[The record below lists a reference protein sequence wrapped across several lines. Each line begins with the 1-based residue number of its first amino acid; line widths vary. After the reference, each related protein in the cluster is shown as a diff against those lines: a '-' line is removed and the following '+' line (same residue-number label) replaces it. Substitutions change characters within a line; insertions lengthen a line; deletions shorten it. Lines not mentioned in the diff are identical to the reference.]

1 MIVGHNVLFDIAMF
15 ASHGIDLS
23 ANRVIDTFELSE
35 IFSRDIESLNLGFL
49 ANRYGLIDPSED
61 EHRALTDTR
70 VSIRLLLRYLGEVSK
85 ITGIKKQIWDTL
97 SSRDESRTLTILSH
111 ICHEQKEPG
120 NDINDLFSDLLVS
133 DVVPSASLDY
143 KTIELSSHQTTLL
156 ETHGDPSEEIAIIHD
171 AFRTHSHITL
181 VTPGYKVASWIS
193 EFLDQSSIENMVS
206 IHSSKWCSVEY
217 IRELLISESVLQR
230 KQMVLLLKIAYW
242 LTETTTGLLDEMKF
256 YGEERNILDIYRCRS
271 DESHIWR
278 MEYESKIQK
287 IPVLI
292 CDAYYFDGKIPGRYT
307 IIKDIPLLED
317 IIRRRSSQE
326 ISFDRLYSA
335 IEGLP

>member
-1 MIVGHNVLFDIAMF
+1 MF
-15 ASHGIDLS
+15 RSSGIDLS

-35 IFSRDIESLNLGFL
+35 IFSQDIESLNLGFL

-97 SSRDESRTLTILSH
+97 ISRDESHTLATLSH
-111 ICHEQKEPG
+111 ICHEQISDKPDISGLFCDFLVTNPIESVVSIIPG
-120 NDINDLFSDLLVS
+120 LSRDPAKIDMKPLL
-133 DVVPSASLDY
+133 
-143 KTIELSSHQTTLL
+143 I
-156 ETHGDPSEEIAIIHD
+156 ETHGNPSEEITIIHD

-181 VTPGYKVASWIS
+181 VAPGLKVVSWMSQFLS
-193 EFLDQSSIENMVS
+193 ENNIENMIS
-206 IHSSKWCSVEY
+206 IPPDRWCSVNY
-217 IRELLISESVLQR
+217 LRELICSDVQFER
-230 KQMVLLLKIAYW
+230 KHMILTLKVAYW
-242 LTETTTGLLDEMKF
+242 MTSTVTGLLDEMKF
-256 YGEERNILDIYRCRS
+256 YGEERNMLDLYRTRS

-287 IPVLI
+287 IPLLI
-292 CDAYYFDGKIPGRYT
+292 CDAYHFDEQIPGRYT

-317 IIRRRSSQE
+317 ITRRKSSQE
-326 ISFDRLYSA
+326 ISFDQLYSA
-335 IEGLP
+335 IEALP